1 MDTAG
6 EVHVLWD
13 QSGSL
18 LFCRPVAPNLGPIT
32 QPLVNMPSEAAV
44 PPASATWDVL
54 RAIAQSTDPVQSV
67 SGTYTYTHTDLAI
80 AGRGP
85 SPSFTRSYNSFDTRT
100 SPLGPG
106 WTHTYNVVLTSA
118 GDPAHRNDIVV
129 VQGTGRDD
137 RYTWNTA
144 GSYTPGP
151 GIHAQLV
158 HNGDGTYTLTQPD
171 QSIWTFNS
179 TGQLTAIADRYG
191 NTSRLTY
198 DTQGRVLT
206 VSDPA
211 GRGALT
217 FAYDTCTSGRLC
229 SVTDWAGRAVT
240 YGYDATKRLT
250 QVWDRQNPPP
260 ATPLMTF
267 AYSGTSQLLT
277 SVTDANG
284 HVAVTMTYDAQ
295 GRVATQKDALG
306 LSTGQQTTFGYVQ
319 NGDGTQTTTATY
331 PASSFDGKQTTVVD
345 TYDPQ
350 GRSPSG

>member
-1 MDTAG
+1 M
-6 EVHVLWD
+6 
-13 QSGSL
+13 
-18 LFCRPVAPNLGPIT
+18 
-32 QPLVNMPSEAAV
+32 
-44 PPASATWDVL
+44 
-54 RAIAQSTDPVQSV
+54 
-67 SGTYTYTHTDLAI
+67 
-80 AGRGP
+80 
-85 SPSFTRSYNSFDTRT
+85 
-100 SPLGPG
+100 
-106 WTHTYNVVLTSA
+106 LTSA
-118 GDPAHRNDIVV
+118 GDPAHRNDMVV

-144 GSYTPGP
+144 GSYTPGL
-151 GIHAQLV
+151 GIDAQLV

-171 QSIWTFNS
+171 QSIWMFNS

-277 SVTDANG
+277 SITDANG

-306 LSTGQQTTFGYVQ
+306 LSTGQQTTFG
-319 NGDGTQTTTATY
+319 
-331 PASSFDGKQTTVVD
+331 
-345 TYDPQ
+345 
-350 GRSPSG
+350 